1 MTDKELVDAGT
12 DDRLGQAVEW
22 FQRMRGE
29 TARVEDLPELQ
40 RWMQS
45 DPQNALAY
53 QRVSAT
59 WSTVGAHAS
68 APEIV
73 IARRDA
79 LEHSRKAG
87 RRRWSAKPLGR
98 LKAWAIAASAL
109 LAVGVGLW
117 SFVAQR
123 SNVYTTDLGERRT
136 LTLPDGSVVT
146 LDARSRM
153 RVKYTDKERLVALEQ
168 GQARFTVAKDP
179 LRPFRVRARNQTVVA
194 LGTQFDVELVFSAVL
209 VTLIE
214 GHVAVTG
221 VDPLSLSANATKG
234 RNETLPLRQGEAGS
248 RHREGEKDPSHPQG
262 DFGGT
267 PDEALSTRGPG
278 EGVVELT
285 AGEGLRIRQDG
296 RAVLVANVDLDR
308 ATAWQSGKMF
318 FDNEPLASA
327 AERVNRYAR
336 RQIAVDP
343 SVATVGI
350 SGVFNAGD
358 PDAFVEAVTL
368 YFPVQIDRT
377 NESEIRL
384 TARK

>member
-1 MTDKELVDAGT
+1 MTDQEWVDART
-12 DDRLGQAVEW
+12 DDRLGEAVEW

-53 QRVSAT
+53 RRVSAT
-59 WSTVGAHAS
+59 WSTVGANAS

-234 RNETLPLRQGEAGS
+234 RNETLPLKQ
-248 RHREGEKDPSHPQG
+248 PSHPQG
-262 DFGGT
+262 DSGGT
-267 PDEALSTRGPG
+267 PDEALSRRGPG

-336 RQIAVDP
+336 RQIEVDP

-368 YFPVQIDRT
+368 YFPVKIDRT